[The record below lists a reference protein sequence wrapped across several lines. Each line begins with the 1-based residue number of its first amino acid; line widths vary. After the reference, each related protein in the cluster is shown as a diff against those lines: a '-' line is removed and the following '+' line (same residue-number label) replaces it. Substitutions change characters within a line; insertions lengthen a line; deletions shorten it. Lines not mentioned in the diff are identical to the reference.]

1 MINQRVWWHIRGH
14 DDQSEDIMANE
25 RAWWPLLIAA
35 MVHFVLVCIKMLLL
49 LFNAF
54 LAIVKI
60 LNTDFNFSYVR
71 KLVVEKT
78 FKVFAVPN
86 PGWSHPLYC
95 WSHELHVY
103 VNDLVWTHVGPSP
116 GDREGLSVP
125 GVLSVLHGQAI
136 LSGYLRLVLADP
148 GVYPHPGLYS
158 VYMLTQTVDS
168 PVLLAPWCEW
178 FDRDPGLFH
187 QLCLHPDL
195 IALLPYDPLPGQ
207 GVRGGLG
214 GWEDR

>member
-1 MINQRVWWHIRGH
+1 MRGYWDQLEGITTNRGGMITKEMASWLIRGH

-136 LSGYLRLVLADP
+136 LSAYLAWCWQILVCTLTP
-148 GVYPHPGLYS
+148 VSTLY
-158 VYMLTQTVDS
+158 T
-168 PVLLAPWCEW
+168 C
-178 FDRDPGLFH
+178 
-187 QLCLHPDL
+187 
-195 IALLPYDPLPGQ
+195 
-207 GVRGGLG
+207 
-214 GWEDR
+214 

>member
-1 MINQRVWWHIRGH
+1 MITKEMASWLIRGYDDPSEDMMTNQRTSWPMRGH
-14 DDQSEDIMANE
+14 DDHYWSQLWFILFWFA
-25 RAWWPLLIAA
+25 L
-35 MVHFVLVCIKMLLL
+35 KMLLL

-78 FKVFAVPN
+78 FTVFAVPN

-95 WSHELHVY
+95 WSHELHVC

-125 GVLSVLHGQAI
+125 GTPQFSTDRPYYLGISAWCWQI
-136 LSGYLRLVLADP
+136 LVCIL
-148 GVYPHPGLYS
+148 PHPALYS
-158 VYMLTQTVDS
+158 VHVNTDSGLASVVGAPVWVIRPRPRTVPPALSSSWSYS
-168 PVLLAPWCEW
+168 PP
-178 FDRDPGLFH
+178 
-187 QLCLHPDL
+187 
-195 IALLPYDPLPGQ
+195 PLRSSAWP
-207 GVRGGLG
+207 RG
-214 GWEDR
+214 

>member
-1 MINQRVWWHIRGH
+1 MTNQRTLWLWPIRGHGDQSEGMVTNQRTSWPMRGH
-14 DDQSEDIMANE
+14 DDHYWSQLWFILFWFA
-25 RAWWPLLIAA
+25 L
-35 MVHFVLVCIKMLLL
+35 KMLLL

-78 FKVFAVPN
+78 FTVFAVPN

-95 WSHELHVY
+95 WSHELHVC

-148 GVYPHPGLYS
+148 GVYPP
-158 VYMLTQTVDS
+158 S
-168 PVLLAPWCEW
+168 PRSLLCT
-178 FDRDPGLFH
+178 
-187 QLCLHPDL
+187 C
-195 IALLPYDPLPGQ
+195 
-207 GVRGGLG
+207 
-214 GWEDR
+214 